1 VDRMK
6 NKMMIVLAIVSV
18 LIIDFMA
25 GSYYPIDKDLVAI
38 QRTKQGLF
46 LIMDGN
52 LYTVSKLVTETDSF
66 QEMKRIK

>member
-1 VDRMK
+1 MK
-6 NKMMIVLAIVSV
+6 NKIAIILSMVLV

-25 GSYYPIDKDLVAI
+25 GSYYPLNKDLVTI

-52 LYTVSKLVTETDSF
+52 LYTVSKLVTETDTF

>member
-1 VDRMK
+1 MK
-6 NKMMIVLAIVSV
+6 NRIMIVLSMV
-18 LIIDFMA
+18 LILIVDFMA
-25 GSYYPIDKDLVAI
+25 GSYYPLNKDLVAI

-52 LYTVSKLVTETDSF
+52 LYTVSKLVTDTDSF

>member
-1 VDRMK
+1 MK
-6 NKMMIVLAIVSV
+6 NKILILLSIILV
-18 LIIDFMA
+18 LILDFMA
-25 GSYYPIDKDLVAI
+25 GSYYPIDKDLVVI